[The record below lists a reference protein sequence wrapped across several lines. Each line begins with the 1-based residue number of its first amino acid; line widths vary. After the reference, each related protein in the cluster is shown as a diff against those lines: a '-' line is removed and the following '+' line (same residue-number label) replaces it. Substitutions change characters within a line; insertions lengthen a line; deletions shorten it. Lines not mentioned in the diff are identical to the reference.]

1 MLYRPSVGE
10 KPICHYHSVSLVDSF
25 PGTKSKVNMKSIF
38 VVCVCLFSLM
48 VVSPASAQTGSGPR
62 ASKELALP
70 YIPSLDVSAMDKS
83 VDPCVDLYHY
93 SCGGW
98 QKKNPIPPDQTS
110 WSVYGKLYQ
119 DNLLFL
125 RGILEQA
132 GPSAPQRDAVTQKI
146 GDFYASCMDEA
157 TADKRGAGAIQPQ
170 LDAIAALKS
179 AHDMAPLVARL
190 PSSLWPHDSVCRWV
204 NPGSGQLRSW

>member
-1 MLYRPSVGE
+1 MKRTFAVG
-10 KPICHYHSVSLVDSF
+10 I
-25 PGTKSKVNMKSIF
+25 
-38 VVCVCLFSLM
+38 FSLSLI
-48 VVSPASAQTGSGPR
+48 VASSSTAQAQASGEP
-62 ASKELALP
+62 ALP

-119 DNLLFL
+119 DNLIFL
-125 RGILEQA
+125 RGILEQS

-146 GDFYASCMDEA
+146 GDFYASCMDES
-157 TADKRGAGAIQPQ
+157 TVEKRGS
-170 LDAIAALKS
+170 LRFS
-179 AHDMAPLVARL
+179 RNWTPLLV
-190 PSSLWPHDSVCRWV
+190 
-204 NPGSGQLRSW
+204 